1 MTEIDSKIQ
10 AKLGRISKNHTLKRN
25 VSRLRYFYSKII
37 NQSKLHSTQ
46 GTSSS
51 SHTDEWIHA
60 MQLETNKNLCRVKAY
75 RLQSSVRWETICFMI
90 VRLSQP
96 SGNKILLPHYNFLN
110 RLSSHDSDHCQIVK
124 SPQTQMITHCPN

>member
-60 MQLETNKNLCRVKAY
+60 MAG
-75 RLQSSVRWETICFMI
+75 
-90 VRLSQP
+90 
-96 SGNKILLPHYNFLN
+96 GNKQKSLQGKSLPIIVFGQVGNYMF
-110 RLSSHDSDHCQIVK
+110 HDCQI
-124 SPQTQMITHCPN
+124 ILAIR